1 MCSTITFYGGG
12 LGTPAAIGEA
22 GVGILNQVT
31 EWHSG
36 LSVEENQPEDE
47 KFYLGYHEKY
57 SNNGENSYYYGRIR
71 TTMEMLAKAIDKAG
85 STNAK
90 AIAHALAGMTHE
102 TYYGTVT
109 MRAEDHQLIQP
120 LYISVF
126 TPGRHRRC
134 QIRRRQYR
142 HRLEDKGED
151 PG

>member
-1 MCSTITFYGGG
+1 M
-12 LGTPAAIGEA
+12 
-22 GVGILNQVT
+22 
-31 EWHSG
+31 
-36 LSVEENQPEDE
+36 SVEENQPEDE

-57 SNNGENSYYYGRIR
+57 SNKGENSYYYGRIR

-126 TPGRHRRC
+126 TPVGTEGVKYGVDNTGIGWKTRAKIPAEASAMPTSC
-134 QIRRRQYR
+134 QMVRPS
-142 HRLEDKGED
+142 K
-151 PG
+151 